1 MQSQRYCPLIS
12 QPLHTNSNDIAHR
25 LSIKGVQE
33 VLDLRKKEKTVR
45 LKRDVFRA

>member
-12 QPLHTNSNDIAHR
+12 LPLHTNSNDIAHR

-33 VLDLRKKEKTVR
+33 VLDLKRRRK
-45 LKRDVFRA
+45 LFG